1 MSEVGVREGD
11 IIAGKFRVERV
22 LGRGGMGV
30 VVAAHHIQLDTRV
43 AIKFLLPSGMAD
55 QGAAARF
62 LREAQAA
69 AKITSE
75 HVARV
80 LDVAVL
86 PTGEPFIVME
96 FLEGRD
102 LAQQLRDE
110 GPLPVA
116 LAIDSV
122 MQACE
127 ALAEAHAMGIVHRD
141 LKPAN
146 LFCARRPN
154 GQVVCK
160 VLDFGIS
167 KLTAGAAGGLA
178 ITATAALMGSP
189 LYMSPEQMRSTKGA
203 DAQSDIWALGIVL
216 FELLCGAPP
225 FNGTTISE
233 VAVKV
238 ATEPTP
244 PMRMQR
250 PDVPPEL
257 EAVVLRCLEKDR
269 ARRVRTVVDLAREL
283 APFGSLRARLSL
295 ERIAG
300 PSHEAGPLTP
310 GPQRVA
316 TAIATVAAPG
326 TAEWV
331 GHTTNAPATHTRGP
345 AQSSPRA
352 IAWLVAAGAIFALAC
367 GAGVVWMRGQSAGAS
382 HARDMPLPE
391 TLRAGV
397 ATVPDAPAAS
407 AAATALASDRAPAM
421 NVDGGH
427 ELAAPAPS
435 AAASAP
441 QARGSAASP
450 GARIPPSL
458 HGSPARPAGPASSPS
473 AAPGSSPANCDPP
486 YYLDAQGNRIFKREC
501 VN

>member
-1 MSEVGVREGD
+1 
-11 IIAGKFRVERV
+11 
-22 LGRGGMGV
+22 
-30 VVAAHHIQLDTRV
+30 
-43 AIKFLLPSGMAD
+43 MAD
-55 QGAAARF
+55 QGAVARF

-102 LAQQLRDE
+102 LAQQLRDD

-146 LFCARRPN
+146 LFCARRPD
-154 GQVVCK
+154 GQTVCK

-225 FNGTTISE
+225 FDGTTISE

-244 PMRMQR
+244 PIRMRR

-257 EAVVLRCLEKDR
+257 EAVVFRCLEKDR
-269 ARRVRTVVDLAREL
+269 SRRVRTIVDLAREL

-300 PSHEAGPLTP
+300 PSHEAGPRTP
-310 GPQRVA
+310 GPQPMA
-316 TAIATVAAPG
+316 TAIPTVAAPG
-326 TAEWV
+326 TAGWV
-331 GHTTNAPATHTRGP
+331 GQTTNAPATHTRGP
-345 AQSSPRA
+345 AQSSSRA
-352 IAWLVAAGAIFALAC
+352 HCVARR
-367 GAGVVWMRGQSAGAS
+367 RG
-382 HARDMPLPE
+382 RDR
-391 TLRAGV
+391 RAGRRRGRRMDARAERRRV
-397 ATVPDAPAAS
+397 ALPRHAAHGDAA
-407 AAATALASDRAPAM
+407 RRR
-421 NVDGGH
+421 GH
-427 ELAAPAPS
+427 GPRRP
-435 AAASAP
+435 
-441 QARGSAASP
+441 RGLC
-450 GARIPPSL
+450 GDHRARI
-458 HGSPARPAGPASSPS
+458 GPC
-473 AAPGSSPANCDPP
+473 PGGGRRRGEP
-486 YYLDAQGNRIFKREC
+486 
-501 VN
+501 

>member
-11 IIAGKFRVERV
+11 IVAGKFRVERV

-30 VVAAHHIQLDTRV
+30 VVAAHHMQLDTRV

-55 QGAAARF
+55 QGAVARF

-102 LAQQLRDE
+102 LAAQLHDE

-154 GQVVCK
+154 GQTLCK

-178 ITATAALMGSP
+178 ITATTALMGSP

-203 DAQSDIWALGIVL
+203 DAQSDIWALGVVL
-216 FELLCGAPP
+216 YELLCGTPP

-238 ATEPTP
+238 ATEPAP

-257 EAVVLRCLEKDR
+257 EAVILRCLEKDR
-269 ARRVRTVVDLAREL
+269 GQRVRTIADLARQL
-283 APFGSLRARLSL
+283 APFGTLRARLSL

-300 PSHEAGPLTP
+300 PSYE
-310 GPQRVA
+310 
-316 TAIATVAAPG
+316 AAPPPQAPQPMAMPIG
-326 TAEWV
+326 TVRAPETRDGV
-331 GHTTNAPATHTRGP
+331 GRTTNAPAARTQGP
-345 AQSSPRA
+345 SQSSSRA
-352 IAWLVAAGAIFALAC
+352 IAWLAIAGGIVALTAGT
-367 GAGVVWMRGQSAGAS
+367 GVVWMHGQSVRAATP
-382 HARDMPLPE
+382 RDSEPPAVAAPLPPVP
-391 TLRAGV
+391 V
-397 ATVPDAPAAS
+397 AAPPSAAAVLAPERPADTTPAAS
-407 AAATALASDRAPAM
+407 AAAST
-421 NVDGGH
+421 
-427 ELAAPAPS
+427 
-435 AAASAP
+435 P
-441 QARGSAASP
+441 QARASTTTP
-450 GARIPPSL
+450 GARIPP
-458 HGSPARPAGPASSPS
+458 ARPASPGKPPVATSPAS
-473 AAPGSSPANCDPP
+473 AAPASSPANCDPP
-486 YYLDAQGNRIFKREC
+486 YYLDAQGNRIFKKEC